1 MTDNGGF
8 GIYAPKILMPAEG
21 TDLEKWATIAC
32 DQYTSDPG
40 YWQMAEEL
48 IGDAPST
55 LDLQMPEAWLGEAGK
70 GHEGHEAAIPHKMK
84 EYLENGTLREIPE
97 GFVFI
102 KRETSSGTRRGLLAL
117 ADMDRFD
124 YRPGS
129 KALIRAS
136 EETVESRLP
145 VRVEIRKTAPLEMPH
160 AMLLFRDPKDMLM
173 GSLEVLTRNRRPLYD
188 FPLMLGGGRIR
199 GWLLQT
205 IRDWNVVADIFN
217 ILLAQAEDGMLFA
230 VGDGNH
236 SLAAAKL
243 CREQEK
249 ARGISSYKRFALV
262 ELVNLYDP
270 ALPVYHATE
279 VAPGLQ
285 GLYYNVKKAPKA
297 PAILAA
303 ASREYEVKRS
313 SSRFSYLCKGPRD
326 TYNITRILLP
336 ARPASASV
344 NGEPCPFEW
353 DQDSRTV
360 FLRFPNSPDGAKV
373 ELAW

>member
-1 MTDNGGF
+1 
-8 GIYAPKILMPAEG
+8 MPAEG

-40 YWQMAEEL
+40 YWKQAEAF
-48 IGDAPST
+48 IGGAPST
-55 LDLQMPEAWLGEAGK
+55 LDLQMPEAWLGEAAAE
-70 GHEGHEAAIPHKMK
+70 HADHEAAIPQKMK

-102 KRETSSGTRRGLLAL
+102 KRETSFGTRRGLLAL
-117 ADMDRFD
+117 ADLDRFD

-160 AMLLFRDPKDMLM
+160 AMLLFRDPRDMLM
-173 GSLEVLTRNRRPLYD
+173 GSLEVLTRNREPLYD

-205 IRDWNVVADIFN
+205 IRDWNVVADILN
-217 ILLAQAEDGMLFA
+217 MLCIAAEDGMLFA

-243 CREQEK
+243 CWEEET
-249 ARGISSYKRFALV
+249 ANGAGRGGEPPAKRFAMA

-270 ALPVYHATE
+270 ALQFLPIHRLVKDGKVIDYIHGEEECRALAEKLGCTADIRPPYPKE
-279 VAPGLQ
+279 QLFSDIIKNGALPKKTFSIGRASDKR
-285 GLYYNVKKAPKA
+285 YY
-297 PAILAA
+297 LEC
-303 ASREYEVKRS
+303 RR
-313 SSRFSYLCKGPRD
+313 L
-326 TYNITRILLP
+326 
-336 ARPASASV
+336 
-344 NGEPCPFEW
+344 
-353 DQDSRTV
+353 
-360 FLRFPNSPDGAKV
+360 
-373 ELAW
+373 

>member
-1 MTDNGGF
+1 
-8 GIYAPKILMPAEG
+8 MPLSSV
-21 TDLEKWATIAC
+21 TFL
-32 DQYTSDPG
+32 PG
-40 YWQMAEEL
+40 DSLKQRLKKAAHV
-48 IGDAPST
+48 APSPAQLKWMRRGYIAFLHYSPNT
-55 LDLQMPEAWLGEAGK
+55 FTNRQWGTGDEKPEDFCPESVAELSALL
-70 GHEGHEAAIPHKMK
+70 PRT
-84 EYLENGTLREIPE
+84 GTLQLE
-97 GFVFI
+97 
-102 KRETSSGTRRGLLAL
+102 RGPYHIA
-117 ADMDRFD
+117 AVMD
-124 YRPGS
+124 
-129 KALIRAS
+129 
-136 EETVESRLP
+136 EN
-145 VRVEIRKTAPLEMPH
+145 PH
-160 AMLLFRDPKDMLM
+160 AVPLK
-173 GSLEVLTRNRRPLYD
+173 LEGCLID
-188 FPLMLGGGRIR
+188 
-199 GWLLQT
+199 
-205 IRDWNVVADIFN
+205 
-217 ILLAQAEDGMLFA
+217 
-230 VGDGNH
+230 
-236 SLAAAKL
+236 
-243 CREQEK
+243 
-249 ARGISSYKRFALV
+249 
-262 ELVNLYDP
+262 LYDP

>member
-40 YWQMAEEL
+40 YWQKAEEL

-70 GHEGHEAAIPHKMK
+70 GHEGHEAAIPRKMK

-217 ILLAQAEDGMLFA
+217 ILLAKAEDGMLFA

-249 ARGISSYKRFALV
+249 ARGISSDKRFALV

-270 ALPVYHATE
+270 ALQFLPIHRLIKDGQVIDYIHGEEECRALAE
-279 VAPGLQ
+279 KLGCEADIRLPYPREQLFPDIIKNGALPKKSFSI
-285 GLYYNVKKAPKA
+285 GRASDKRYY
-297 PAILAA
+297 LEC
-303 ASREYEVKRS
+303 RR
-313 SSRFSYLCKGPRD
+313 L
-326 TYNITRILLP
+326 
-336 ARPASASV
+336 
-344 NGEPCPFEW
+344 
-353 DQDSRTV
+353 
-360 FLRFPNSPDGAKV
+360 
-373 ELAW
+373 